1 MALNAAST
9 WHDER
14 SFRGIRGRP
23 NRNEKSSDHEPRLGE
38 TAGDGGPDEAARY
51 LAVAVADLGLIARR
65 HGLDTLGF
73 LLDMA
78 QMEAEDIVRL
88 RAGREGR

>member
-1 MALNAAST
+1 M
-9 WHDER
+9 
-14 SFRGIRGRP
+14 GGQP
-23 NRNEKSSDHEPRLGE
+23 NRNEGSRDHQCRSGEP
-38 TAGDGGPDEAARY
+38 AGDGGADEAARY
-51 LAVAVADLGLIARR
+51 LVSAVADLAQIARR

-88 RAGREGR
+88 HAARDRS